1 MFAPVAVVPSVA
13 ADQPTVTFADQ
24 PTRVVAVHSGDRR
37 GTSPW
42 LIIGVA
48 TLVVIAAIATTIALT
63 VGSDDQATEPLPAL
77 ATTIP
82 GQLPTVVPSTASP
95 IVATVS
101 VAPTIAP
108 ATAPA
113 TVGPVAVPLA
123 TVPPTVAPAT
133 VAPATVPPAAPVAT
147 EFRCVRQNI
156 DFSALRNGPGL
167 EFDLLDEIPPGTCD
181 VPVFGLTVGGGI
193 RWLNVEYAGI
203 NGWSAE
209 SNFRP

>member
-1 MFAPVAVVPSVA
+1 MVAPVAVVPSVV
-13 ADQPTVTFADQ
+13 ADHPT
-24 PTRVVAVHSGDRR
+24 VHSGERR
-37 GTSPW
+37 NTSPW

-48 TLVVIAAIATTIALT
+48 TLVVIAAIATALALT
-63 VGSDDQATEPLPAL
+63 AGSDDRATEPLPAL
-77 ATTIP
+77 VTTIP
-82 GQLPTVVPSTASP
+82 GQLPAVVPSTASP

-113 TVGPVAVPLA
+113 TVAPS
-123 TVPPTVAPAT
+123 VAPAT
-133 VAPATVPPAAPVAT
+133 DPPATVAPSVAPATVPAAAPVAT
-147 EFRCVRQNI
+147 EFRCVRRNI

-181 VPVFGLTVGGGI
+181 VPVFGRTVGGRI
-193 RWLNVEYAGI
+193 SWLNVEYAGI

>member
-1 MFAPVAVVPSVA
+1 MVAPVAVVPSVV
-13 ADQPTVTFADQ
+13 ADHPT
-24 PTRVVAVHSGDRR
+24 VHSGERR
-37 GTSPW
+37 NTSPW

-48 TLVVIAAIATTIALT
+48 TLVVIAAIATALALT
-63 VGSDDQATEPLPAL
+63 AGSDDRATEPLPAL

-82 GQLPTVVPSTASP
+82 GQLPAVVPSTASP

-113 TVGPVAVPLA
+113 TVA
-123 TVPPTVAPAT
+123 PTVAPAT
-133 VAPATVPPAAPVAT
+133 VPAAAPVAT
-147 EFRCVRQNI
+147 EFRCVRRNI

-181 VPVFGLTVGGGI
+181 VPVFGRTVGGGI
-193 RWLNVEYAGI
+193 SWLNVEYAGI

>member
-1 MFAPVAVVPSVA
+1 MVAPVAVVPSVV
-13 ADQPTVTFADQ
+13 ADHPT
-24 PTRVVAVHSGDRR
+24 VHSGERR
-37 GTSPW
+37 NTSPW

-48 TLVVIAAIATTIALT
+48 TLVVIAAIATALALT
-63 VGSDDQATEPLPAL
+63 AGSDDRATEPLPAL

-82 GQLPTVVPSTASP
+82 GQLPAVVPSTASP

-113 TVGPVAVPLA
+113 TVA
-123 TVPPTVAPAT
+123 PTVAPAT
-133 VAPATVPPAAPVAT
+133 VPAAAPVAT
-147 EFRCVRQNI
+147 EFRCVRRNI

-181 VPVFGLTVGGGI
+181 VPVFGRTVGGRI
-193 RWLNVEYAGI
+193 SWLNVEYAGI